1 MCGRFTLTVDTA
13 GLQQAFPQFTP
24 PPGPPMPP
32 RYNIAPTQPI
42 AVLPNKGR
50 NQIEYMMWGL
60 IPSWAKD
67 PKIGS
72 QMINARGETVAEKPS
87 FRTAFKKRRC
97 LIFADGFYEW
107 HTQGKTKTPMYI
119 RLRDDDGVV
128 GAPFAMAGLWEV
140 WRSPDGDEIP
150 TATII
155 TTSANEFMK
164 TYHERMPV
172 ILPADCYD
180 EWLDP
185 AERPAEKLQPLI
197 AQYPAK
203 YFTAHAVSTAVN
215 NARNDS
221 PVCIEPM

>member
-24 PPGPPMPP
+24 PPGPKMPP

-42 AVLPNKGR
+42 AVVPNKGK
-50 NQIEYMMWGL
+50 NQVELMVWGL

-67 PKIGS
+67 PKIGN
-72 QMINARGETVAEKPS
+72 QMINARGETIAEKPA
-87 FRTAFKKRRC
+87 FRSAYKRRRC

-107 HTQGKTKTPMYI
+107 RKEGKIKIPTYI

-128 GAPFAMAGLWEV
+128 GAPFAMAGLWET
-140 WRSPDGDEIP
+140 WNDIA
-150 TATII
+150 TCTII
-155 TTSANEFMK
+155 TTEANEFMK
-164 TYHERMPV
+164 TMHDRMPV
-172 ILPADCYD
+172 ILPSDCYE

-185 AERPAEKLQPLI
+185 AERPAEKLQHLI

-203 YFTAHAVSTAVN
+203 YFVSHAVSTAVN
-215 NARNDS
+215 NAKHDA
-221 PVCIEPM
+221 PDCIASVSDAA